1 MKRKIRSEM
10 AKRGKSGELLV
21 AGELLSR
28 GYDVFIPFVDCGI
41 DLVAL
46 VENRFVQIQVKQSKL
61 YQRGGKPTHYWQSLK
76 KKTFDS
82 NKGVNVFYIFV
93 LRCGAE
99 INYLIV
105 PSLWIDENITKFD
118 IDKSERIQLYF
129 SQIKNG
135 KIKEVRKSGLDMT
148 TFLNNWEILRENL
161 VTNNLS
167 YL

>member
-10 AKRGKSGELLV
+10 TKRGKSGELLV

-28 GYDVFIPFVDCGI
+28 GYDVFVPFVDCGI
-41 DLVAL
+41 DIVAL

-93 LRCGAE
+93 LRRGAE

-105 PSLWIDENITKFD
+105 PSLWIDENIAKFSM
-118 IDKSERIQLYF
+118 DKKGKIQLYF
-129 SQIKNG
+129 SQIRNG
-135 KIKEVRKSGLDMT
+135 KIKEERKSGLDMT
-148 TFLNNWEILRENL
+148 NFLNNWDILTSL
-161 VTNNLS
+161 
-167 YL
+167 

>member
-1 MKRKIRSEM
+1 MGRKIRSEM

-46 VENRFVQIQVKQSKL
+46 VNNRFVQIQVKQSKL
-61 YQRGGKPTHYWQSLK
+61 YHRGGKPTHYWQSLK
-76 KKTFDS
+76 KKIFDS
-82 NKGVNVFYIFV
+82 NKGANVFYMFV
-93 LRCGAE
+93 LRRGAE

-105 PSLWIDENITKFD
+105 PSLWIAENIAEFS
-118 IDKSERIQLYF
+118 IDKNERIQLYF

-135 KIKEVRKSGLDMT
+135 KIKEVRKSRLDMT
-148 TFLNNWEILRENL
+148 PFLNNWDVLANP
-161 VTNNLS
+161 
-167 YL
+167 

>member
-1 MKRKIRSEM
+1 MNRKIRSEM
-10 AKRGKSGELLV
+10 AKRGKSGELVV

-28 GYDVFIPFVDCGI
+28 GYDVFIPFVDCGV

-93 LRCGAE
+93 LRRGAE

-105 PSLWIDENITKFD
+105 PSLWIDENIAKFSM
-118 IDKSERIQLYF
+118 DKKGKIQLYF
-129 SQIKNG
+129 SQIRNG
-135 KIKEVRKSGLDMT
+135 KIKEERKSGLDMT
-148 TFLNNWEILRENL
+148 NFLNNWDILTSL
-161 VTNNLS
+161 
-167 YL
+167 